1 MALATISANLSN
13 VWLSRDTGLS
23 YCLLHSICCV
33 VFQLEYIKKIWYYT
47 DMQLEREHFNSFQ
60 ITVNILDTTPNS
72 TLLRLAMDSEIT
84 GLNFLYPVYIKPIDF
99 SLNGSFFSFLIFIYL
114 AAAGLSCGVQDL

>member
-1 MALATISANLSN
+1 VALATISANLSN
-13 VWLSRDTGLS
+13 VWLSRDTGFS
-23 YCLLHSICCV
+23 YFLLHSICCV

-72 TLLRLAMDSEIT
+72 TFLRLAMDSEIT
-84 GLNFLYPVYIKPIDF
+84 GINFLYPVYIKPIGF

>member
-13 VWLSRDTGLS
+13 VWLSRDTGFS
-23 YCLLHSICCV
+23 YFLLHSICCV

-72 TLLRLAMDSEIT
+72 TFLRLAMDSEIT
-84 GLNFLYPVYIKPIDF
+84 GINFLYPVYIKPIGF
-99 SLNGSFFSFLIFIYL
+99 SLNGSFLF
-114 AAAGLSCGVQDL
+114 